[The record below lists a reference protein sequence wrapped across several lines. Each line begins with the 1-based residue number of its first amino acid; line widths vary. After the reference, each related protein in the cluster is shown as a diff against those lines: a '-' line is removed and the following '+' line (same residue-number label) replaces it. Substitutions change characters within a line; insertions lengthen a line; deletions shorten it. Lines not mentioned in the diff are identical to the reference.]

1 MMWWGSGF
9 GWAGMI
15 FGGLMMLLF
24 WGGLIVLGIL
34 AFRALSRSGGWQAR
48 DTNRTVGGS
57 ADNELTILKQ
67 RYARGE
73 IDKEQYK
80 GMRSD
85 LLA

>member
-1 MMWWGSGF
+1 MMHGWLGF

-24 WGGLIVLGIL
+24 WGVVIALAVL
-34 AFRALSRSGGWQAR
+34 AFRALMRSNRGQSPNVPYGTAR
-48 DTNRTVGGS
+48 GEDS
-57 ADNELTILKQ
+57 ALAILKE

-73 IDKEQYK
+73 IDKEQYDR
-80 GMRSD
+80 MRTD